1 MKKKRNILLLA
12 LLFGVFV
19 LYRNVSVREGSAEGS
34 VTATIIP
41 GMTVAEIGEML
52 EREHIVY
59 SGTMLRRYL
68 SWKKLDTKI
77 QNGEVTFEAP
87 FTIRH
92 AANTLVTRQSAPER
106 TITILPGWDLRQIGE
121 YFESEGIVSLEDW
134 YAEVGEPLDQRANTA
149 YTLQSI
155 EPFQDVPDTVN
166 LEGYIR
172 PDTYRIFSNASVHDI
187 VDKLVRARA
196 DQFTSE
202 MISDIKRQGKTI
214 HEILTM
220 ASIIERE
227 VRTPEDRRVVSDLFW
242 RRESIGMA
250 LQADSTVHYI
260 TGTEGSVFTSSADR
274 DIDSPWNT
282 YQYPGLPRGPISNP
296 SLDAI
301 MASIYPEENEYW
313 YFLTTLDT
321 GEVKY
326 GRTLDEHNAN
336 VAKYLR

>member
-19 LYRNVSVREGSAEGS
+19 LYWNVSVREGSAEGS
-34 VTATIIP
+34 VSVAIIP

-77 QNGEVTFEAP
+77 QNGAVTFEAP

-134 YAEVGEPLDQRANTA
+134 YAEVGEPLDQRAKPQYDLHA
-149 YTLQSI
+149 VDA
-155 EPFQDVPDTVN
+155 FAGVPGGVN

-172 PDTYRIFSNASVHDI
+172 PDTYRIFSNASIDEI

-196 DQFTSE
+196 DQITPE
-202 MISDIKRQGKTI
+202 MIEDIKAQGKTI
-214 HEILTM
+214 HDILTM
-220 ASIIERE
+220 ASILERE
-227 VRTPEDRRVVSDLFW
+227 VRTPEDRRIVADLFW
-242 RRESIGMA
+242 RRDGIGMA

-274 DIDSPWNT
+274 DIDSLWNT
-282 YQYPGLPRGPISNP
+282 YEYPGLPPGPISSP

-301 MASIYPEENEYW
+301 MATIYPKKNDNW
-313 YFLTTLDT
+313 YFLTTLYT

-326 GRTLDEHNAN
+326 GRTLDEHNVN
-336 VAKYLR
+336 VANYLR

>member
-1 MKKKRNILLLA
+1 
-12 LLFGVFV
+12 
-19 LYRNVSVREGSAEGS
+19 
-34 VTATIIP
+34 
-41 GMTVAEIGEML
+41 
-52 EREHIVY
+52 
-59 SGTMLRRYL
+59 
-68 SWKKLDTKI
+68 
-77 QNGEVTFEAP
+77 
-87 FTIRH
+87 
-92 AANTLVTRQSAPER
+92 
-106 TITILPGWDLRQIGE
+106 
-121 YFESEGIVSLEDW
+121 
-134 YAEVGEPLDQRANTA
+134 
-149 YTLQSI
+149 
-155 EPFQDVPDTVN
+155 VPDTVN

-274 DIDSPWNT
+274 DIES
-282 YQYPGLPRGPISNP
+282 LVEHIS
-296 SLDAI
+296 SIQDCHQGQLVVRRSTLSWRA
-301 MASIYPEENEYW
+301 IYPEENDNW

-321 GEVKY
+321 GEVK
-326 GRTLDEHNAN
+326 
-336 VAKYLR
+336 VW